1 MTTDNNEDKWDW
13 PASVKSRIEPYAK
26 RMEISEEVAYQQFTT
41 FLQQVFSVSAPQEED
56 EFFFEGWAETFVID
70 HRNLGP
76 ATGSKRD
83 TVTYLGH
90 IVGLDEYINDSR
102 RWDMERATDAWNN
115 SSGNAIEQKLIGVV
129 SAKDGYWNVNGEPT
143 REEVKG
149 GELPWFGFE
158 YDNRIL
164 CLLNQNEQSQ
174 FKGKPM
180 APKSLGRIMYFL
192 GNEENEFG
200 NHIQCWRIQLSGD
213 DMESEYN
220 LHVPCKIQVV
230 PQGDKAKDNKSDM
243 VYTNRGFAKG
253 IVYTDDFVDDDM
265 KVGLQAERF
274 LINPT
279 YHSEYVEL
287 DDLMEAHDERKKR
300 KVRSEG
306 YYDPFI
312 ITKGYVSRLNREP
325 SDHGYGPSYRMAI
338 TSLALQSTYGR
349 DSSLSEV
356 TIWVPGR
363 IHDET
368 HPFDFHDGERW
379 RPYAE
384 RTQVIVFGKLK
395 LKEFNG
401 QESPS
406 LTTYGVYVPP
416 RTARP
421 GAEGG
426 DTSLDQFGGEQ

>member
-1 MTTDNNEDKWDW
+1 MTTENNEDKWDW

-41 FLQQVFSVSAPQEED
+41 FLQQVFSVSTPQEED

-90 IVGLDEYINDSR
+90 IVGLDEYINDNR

-115 SSGNAIEQKLIGVV
+115 SSGNAIEQKIVGVV
-129 SAKDGYWNVNGEPT
+129 SAKGAYWHVNGEPT
-143 REEVKG
+143 REEVKS

-158 YDNRIL
+158 Y
-164 CLLNQNEQSQ
+164 
-174 FKGKPM
+174 
-180 APKSLGRIMYFL
+180 
-192 GNEENEFG
+192 GNS
-200 NHIQCWRIQLSGD
+200 IRCWRIQLSGD

-220 LHVPCKIQVV
+220 LHTPCKIQVV
-230 PQGDKAKDNKSDM
+230 PQGDKAKENKSDM

-253 IVYTDDFVDDDM
+253 IIYTDDYVPEEDR
-265 KVGLQAERF
+265 VNLQAERY
-274 LINPT
+274 LIHPT
-279 YHSEYVEL
+279 YHSEYV

-306 YYDPFI
+306 YYDPFV
-312 ITKGYVSRLNREP
+312 ITKGYVSRLNKEP

-349 DSSLSEV
+349 DSPLSEV

-363 IHDET
+363 VHDES
-368 HPFDFHDGERW
+368 HPFEFHDGERW

-384 RTQVIVFGKLK
+384 RTQVIIFGKLK
-395 LKEFNG
+395 LKEYNG

-406 LTTYGVYVPP
+406 LTAYGVYVPP

-426 DTSLDQFGGEQ
+426 DTSLDQFRGDE